1 MLRNINKRFMMEG
14 FTPSS
19 KMTSCFN
26 RYVPF
31 EVNLE
36 GVNIVEKIPK

>member
-14 FTPSS
+14 VKPSS

-36 GVNIVEKIPK
+36 GVNIVEKIQK